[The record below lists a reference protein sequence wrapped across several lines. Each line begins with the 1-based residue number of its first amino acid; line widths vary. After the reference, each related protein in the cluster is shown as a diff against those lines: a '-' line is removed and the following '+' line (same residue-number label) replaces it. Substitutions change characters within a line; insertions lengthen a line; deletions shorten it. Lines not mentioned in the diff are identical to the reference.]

1 MFATMKKTRRTNRN
15 LYLQTKLYSL
25 NLQRGSPTSTECDFH
40 CCALH
45 SSGQAPPPSAATS
58 APATMSSSHKSS
70 ATAAGAA
77 GAPVTSPMLQQ
88 QESTTSA
95 IAGAGGGVDGKRSL
109 PKGAHV
115 RFSHVEVDGAAQDTG
130 KK

>member
-1 MFATMKKTRRTNRN
+1 
-15 LYLQTKLYSL
+15 
-25 NLQRGSPTSTECDFH
+25 
-40 CCALH
+40 
-45 SSGQAPPPSAATS
+45 
-58 APATMSSSHKSS
+58 MSSSHKSS

-130 KK
+130 KKHLPCICRPKIVKRLFSSK

>member
-1 MFATMKKTRRTNRN
+1 M
-15 LYLQTKLYSL
+15 Q
-25 NLQRGSPTSTECDFH
+25 
-40 CCALH
+40 
-45 SSGQAPPPSAATS
+45 
-58 APATMSSSHKSS
+58 
-70 ATAAGAA
+70 
-77 GAPVTSPMLQQ
+77 QQ

-130 KK
+130 KALKNKTENLSVSAVRKDYKNEEFQRNTKITL

>member
-1 MFATMKKTRRTNRN
+1 
-15 LYLQTKLYSL
+15 
-25 NLQRGSPTSTECDFH
+25 
-40 CCALH
+40 
-45 SSGQAPPPSAATS
+45 
-58 APATMSSSHKSS
+58 MSSSHKSS

-130 KK
+130 KKIRKMFSTKVRLQIPSCNVFTKNLKWEEVVSPNGHVVRTLEPTC

>member
-1 MFATMKKTRRTNRN
+1 
-15 LYLQTKLYSL
+15 
-25 NLQRGSPTSTECDFH
+25 
-40 CCALH
+40 
-45 SSGQAPPPSAATS
+45 
-58 APATMSSSHKSS
+58 MSSSHKSS

-130 KK
+130 KISGNIYSLHATLKIIQRLF

>member
-1 MFATMKKTRRTNRN
+1 M
-15 LYLQTKLYSL
+15 Q
-25 NLQRGSPTSTECDFH
+25 
-40 CCALH
+40 
-45 SSGQAPPPSAATS
+45 
-58 APATMSSSHKSS
+58 
-70 ATAAGAA
+70 
-77 GAPVTSPMLQQ
+77 QQ

-130 KK
+130 KAFKNKTENPSVSAARKDYKNGKVQKGLLLTPKGHPK